1 MSRCPIALVLPAM
14 LAGCVTVEAP
24 DPIPPQPAAPVCRAE
39 AVQDRI
45 GQPATAEAG
54 AELLRLSGARSLRWG
69 PPDSMWTMDYRPDR
83 LNVRYDRAMRIT
95 EIGCG

>member
-1 MSRCPIALVLPAM
+1 MSPRSFALVLPVA

-24 DPIPPQPAAPVCRAE
+24 GPTSPQSAGPVCKAE
-39 AVQDRI
+39 VVQDRI
-45 GQPATAEAG
+45 GQPATAELG

-69 PPDSMWTMDYRPDR
+69 PPDSMWTMDFRPDR

-95 EIGCG
+95 EISCG